1 MGHKKVSAI
10 LIYVCFCVIFFV
22 AVPISVFAED
32 AEPLISVFAEDAT
45 SSISVFGKDA
55 EPLISISAE
64 DATSP
69 ISAFGEDAE
78 PLISIFAEDAAS
90 PTSIFAE
97 DTAPQHLI
105 QTVSEQDI
113 YESMRALG
121 LLESK
126 VLPTGDCEKAYENVK
141 ACVVSVNMGNA
152 HGSGVIWE
160 MTSEQTIIVTNK
172 HVLEYWDEQTSY
184 VAFPQGYVIDAQVL
198 GTSDEHDV
206 GFLVMENDQFSY
218 DELEKLRYVRKD
230 MEAFNALE
238 SGDEMFCMGAEYSA
252 GSHDKP
258 TNGDEES
265 YYIGSIGDVNR
276 YIDEFGEYMIY
287 GLGFAK
293 PGMSGGG
300 TFDAKGNFIGMI
312 SGGTGED
319 ETASVPLDVIIKEYD
334 KITGGF

>member
-10 LIYVCFCVIFFV
+10 LIYVCFCVIFFE
-22 AVPISVFAED
+22 AVP
-32 AEPLISVFAEDAT
+32 ISVFAEDAT
-45 SSISVFGKDA
+45 SSISVFG
-55 EPLISISAE
+55 
-64 DATSP
+64 
-69 ISAFGEDAE
+69 EDAE
-78 PLISIFAEDAAS
+78 PLISIFAEDATS
-90 PTSIFAE
+90 PISVFGEDAEPPISIFAE
-97 DTAPQHLI
+97 NAASPIDVSAEDTEPPHLI

-113 YESMRALG
+113 YESMLALG

-126 VLPTGDCEKAYENVK
+126 VLPKGDCEKAYENVK

-184 VAFPQGYVIDAQVL
+184 VGLPQGYVVDAKVL

-206 GFLVMENDQFSY
+206 GFLVMGNDQFSY

-238 SGDEMFCMGAEYSA
+238 SGDEMFCMGAEFGADSN
-252 GSHDKP
+252 DK
-258 TNGDEES
+258 TTTDNEGS
-265 YYIGSIGDVNR
+265 YYIGSIGDVSR

-312 SGGTGED
+312 SGGTSAD
-319 ETASVPLDVIIKEYD
+319 ETASVPLDVIIEEYD
-334 KITGGF
+334 KVVR

>member
-1 MGHKKVSAI
+1 MGPKKVSAI
-10 LIYVCFCVIFFV
+10 LIYVCICVIFFV
-22 AVPISVFAED
+22 AVPISVFAE
-32 AEPLISVFAEDAT
+32 E
-45 SSISVFGKDA
+45 G
-55 EPLISISAE
+55 
-64 DATSP
+64 TSP
-69 ISAFGEDAE
+69 INVFGEDAE
-78 PLISIFAEDAAS
+78 PLISIFGEDGTSPNSVFGEDAEPLISIFGEDAAS
-90 PTSIFAE
+90 PIGVCAE
-97 DTAPQHLI
+97 DTAPPHLI

-113 YESMRALG
+113 YEGMLALG

-126 VLPTGDCEKAYENVK
+126 VLPKGDCEKAYENVR

-160 MTSEQTIIVTNK
+160 MSSWQTIIVTNK

-184 VAFPQGYVIDAQVL
+184 VGFPQGYVVDAKVL

-230 MEAFNALE
+230 MEVFNALE
-238 SGDEMFCMGAEYSA
+238 SGDEMFCMGAESSA
-252 GSHDKP
+252 SLHDKP
-258 TNGDEES
+258 TDDNEES
-265 YYIGSIGDVNR
+265 YYIGSIGDVSR

-312 SGGTGED
+312 SGGTSED
-319 ETASVPLDVIIKEYD
+319 ETASVPLSVIIEEYD
-334 KITGGF
+334 KINGGF

>member
-1 MGHKKVSAI
+1 MGHKRVSAI
-10 LIYVCFCVIFFV
+10 LIYVCFSVIFFV

-32 AEPLISVFAEDAT
+32 ATSPISVFAEDA
-45 SSISVFGKDA
+45 D
-55 EPLISISAE
+55 PLISIFAE

-69 ISAFGEDAE
+69 ISVFEEYAE

-90 PTSIFAE
+90 PISVCAE
-97 DTAPQHLI
+97 DTAPPHLI

-113 YESMRALG
+113 YESMLALG

-126 VLPTGDCEKAYENVK
+126 VLPTGDSEKAYENVK

-184 VAFPQGYVIDAQVL
+184 VGFPQGYVVDAKVL

-218 DELEKLRYVRKD
+218 EELEKLRYVRKD
-230 MEAFNALE
+230 MDAFQALE
-238 SGDEMFCMGAEYSA
+238 SGDEMFCMGAESSA
-252 GSHDKP
+252 SSHDKP
-258 TNGDEES
+258 TNSDGES
-265 YYIGSIGDVNR
+265 YYIGSIGDMNR

-312 SGGTGED
+312 SGGTGAD
-319 ETASVPLDVIIKEYD
+319 ETASVPLDVIIEEYD
-334 KITGGF
+334 KVVGETAKEGL

>member
-1 MGHKKVSAI
+1 MGPKKVSAI

-32 AEPLISVFAEDAT
+32 AASPISIFAEDT
-45 SSISVFGKDA
+45 
-55 EPLISISAE
+55 
-64 DATSP
+64 
-69 ISAFGEDAE
+69 E
-78 PLISIFAEDAAS
+78 PLISIFAEDATS
-90 PTSIFAE
+90 PISVSAE
-97 DTAPQHLI
+97 DAAPPHLI

-113 YESMRALG
+113 YESMLALG

-160 MTSEQTIIVTNK
+160 MTSEQTIIATNK
-172 HVLEYWDEQTSY
+172 HVLEYWDEQISY
-184 VAFPQGYVIDAQVL
+184 VGFPQGYVVDAKVL

-206 GFLVMENDQFSY
+206 GFLIMENDQFSY

-230 MEAFNALE
+230 MEVFNDLE
-238 SGDEMFCMGAEYSA
+238 SGNEMFCMGAEFDLEL
-252 GSHDKP
+252 HDK
-258 TNGDEES
+258 TTTDNDES

-312 SGGTGED
+312 SGGTSAD
-319 ETASVPLDVIIKEYD
+319 ETASVPLDVIIEEYD
-334 KITGGF
+334 KINRGFK

>member
-1 MGHKKVSAI
+1 MGHKKVTAI

-22 AVPISVFAED
+22 AVPINVFAED
-32 AEPLISVFAEDAT
+32 TEPLISIFAEDAT
-45 SSISVFGKDA
+45 SPTSVFA
-55 EPLISISAE
+55 
-64 DATSP
+64 
-69 ISAFGEDAE
+69 EDAE

-90 PTSIFAE
+90 SISACAE
-97 DTAPQHLI
+97 DAAPPHLI

-113 YESMRALG
+113 YEGMLALG

-126 VLPTGDCEKAYENVK
+126 VLPTGNCEKAYENVK

-160 MTSEQTIIVTNK
+160 MTSDQTIIVTNK
-172 HVLEYWDEQTSY
+172 HVLEYWDELTSY
-184 VAFPQGYVIDAQVL
+184 VSFSQGYVVDAKIL
-198 GTSDEHDV
+198 GTSDGHDV

-230 MEAFNALE
+230 MESFNALE
-238 SGDEMFCMGAEYSA
+238 SGDEMFCMGAEFSLDSY
-252 GSHDKP
+252 DKM
-258 TNGDEES
+258 TTDNEES

-312 SGGTGED
+312 SGGTSAD
-319 ETASVPLDVIIKEYD
+319 ETASVPLNVIIEEYD
-334 KITGGF
+334 KISRGFR

>member
-1 MGHKKVSAI
+1 MGHKKMSAI
-10 LIYVCFCVIFFV
+10 LIYVCFSVIFFV

-32 AEPLISVFAEDAT
+32 AT
-45 SSISVFGKDA
+45 SPISVFGK
-55 EPLISISAE
+55 
-64 DATSP
+64 
-69 ISAFGEDAE
+69 DAE

-90 PTSIFAE
+90 HISVCAE
-97 DTAPQHLI
+97 DTAPPHLI

-113 YESMRALG
+113 YESMLAIG

-172 HVLEYWDEQTSY
+172 HVLEYWDEKTSY
-184 VAFPQGYVIDAQVL
+184 VGFPQGYVVDAKVL

-206 GFLVMENDQFSY
+206 GFLVTENEQFSY

-238 SGDEMFCMGAEYSA
+238 PGDEMFCVGAEYSA
-252 GSHDKP
+252 NLHDK
-258 TNGDEES
+258 TTIDNEES
-265 YYIGSIGDVNR
+265 YYIGSIGDVSR

-300 TFDAKGNFIGMI
+300 TFDSKGNFIGMI
-312 SGGTGED
+312 SGGTGEN
-319 ETASVPLDVIIKEYD
+319 ETASVPLYVIIEEYD
-334 KITGGF
+334 KVVR